1 MIDELTQHFRA
12 HFDRVPV
19 AAARAPGRVNW
30 IGEHTDYNDG
40 LVLPLAI
47 DRATWVAAAPR
58 DDGLFRVVSR
68 EQEPP
73 LRFSR
78 AEPVRQGDW
87 GDYPR
92 AALAALA
99 ERGHALPGADLALV
113 SDLPLGSGLS
123 SSAALLV
130 GLCTA
135 GFVWG
140 AGYYSNHT
148 YLLFTA
154 AVLLSFSDCDATW
167 SLRSRRGHGA
177 DRVWAAP
184 VLVLRAQITIVY
196 FYAAISKIRP
206 DFLSGNGLASWT
218 WDSVLVPAGM
228 LTPVF
233 LVPMAFGAVL
243 TELFVAFG
251 LWSSRLRPVAVVAGT
266 GLHLGMIA
274 MLSDGLHAA
283 VELGLFATL
292 TCGGYLLF
300 ADRVPVPGAVVVPRQ
315 RRFRPALPSTV
326 TRR

>member
-1 MIDELTQHFRA
+1 MLRLPDTL
-12 HFDRVPV
+12 P
-19 AAARAPGRVNW
+19 ARPLAGYRILV
-30 IGEHTDYNDG
+30 G
-40 LVLPLAI
+40 LVAGLKAVELGASPLLGTRAGPLFGVGPVLPAPVWLALG
-47 DRATWVAAAPR
+47 AVM
-58 DDGLFRVVSR
+58 G
-68 EQEPP
+68 
-73 LRFSR
+73 
-78 AEPVRQGDW
+78 
-87 GDYPR
+87 
-92 AALAALA
+92 LAALA
-99 ERGHALPGADLALV
+99 VVAGWNARAAALV
-113 SDLPLGSGLS
+113 
-123 SSAALLV
+123 V

-154 AVLLSFSDCDATW
+154 AVLLSFSDCDAAW

-206 DFLSGNGLASWT
+206 DFLSGNGLASWA
-218 WDSVLVPAGM
+218 WDSVLVPAAL

-251 LWSSRLRPVAVVAGT
+251 LWSSRLRPVAVVAGI

-300 ADRVPVPGAVVVPRQ
+300 ADRVPVVDGLTGAVVVPRQ
-315 RRFRPALPSTV
+315 RRSEPALPSTV